1 MRQLLILLLVVPF
14 LACRRDKPETG
25 TAASASPYTSD
36 SEERSREDGLEGT
49 NTGSELEAPRLVP
62 ALRNQLD
69 LISRGSQINDD
80 NLNAYKNLAQDV
92 VNSMVA
98 DLRRVGQA
106 DTGDFR
112 ALKDSVLEEI
122 GGGAGSEHDMDQSK
136 LPQHAAR
143 MRRLIDMYQQ
153 TMRGAADRL

>member
-1 MRQLLILLLVVPF
+1 M
-14 LACRRDKPETG
+14 
-25 TAASASPYTSD
+25 
-36 SEERSREDGLEGT
+36 
-49 NTGSELEAPRLVP
+49 
-62 ALRNQLD
+62 
-69 LISRGSQINDD
+69 SRGSQINDD

-122 GGGAGSEHDMDQSK
+122 GGGAGSEHDIDQSK